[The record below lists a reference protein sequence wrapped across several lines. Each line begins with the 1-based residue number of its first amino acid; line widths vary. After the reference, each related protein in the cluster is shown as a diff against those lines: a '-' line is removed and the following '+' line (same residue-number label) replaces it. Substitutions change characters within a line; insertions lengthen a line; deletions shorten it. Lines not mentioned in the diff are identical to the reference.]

1 MWYSVVN
8 PNSPGFKNKVVASFV
23 TQKEAL
29 DFAWELE
36 LSIDSGPFFAIS
48 TPTKP
53 SIGEVINPNDLTED
67 ERW

>member
-8 PNSPGFKNKVVASFV
+8 PRSPGYKNNVVASFA
-23 TQKEAL
+23 TEKEAL
-29 DFAWELE
+29 DFAWECE
-36 LSIDSGPFFAIS
+36 SDPFATCCYVIS

-53 SIGEVINPNDLTED
+53 SIGEVANPNGLTED